1 MHGENLKL
9 TAEYVNIYT
18 TIPPAGC
25 ENREYEKLCFV
36 LILLYFKHFNNFY
49 LLTFNGICCRR
60 IAKLVMTQES

>member
-25 ENREYEKLCFV
+25 ENREYEKLVF
-36 LILLYFKHFNNFY
+36 HFNPTVF
-49 LLTFNGICCRR
+49 
-60 IAKLVMTQES
+60 